1 MNTKGFTLIELLVI
15 ISIIGI
21 TSAFVFVDYGK
32 NDDTF
37 SLERASQKILQDIR
51 LAQQKSLSG
60 VEWEEETNA
69 YGVYFSISNNN
80 YFIYRNNN
88 NNANYYYD
96 AEDTIVETIEIPDEM
111 SIESILNNTDLVS
124 WISISFV
131 PPEPLTYIE
140 NDSIGREAF
149 ITLSLNENKT
159 EKRTIKVNNSGR
171 IEITKNE

>member
-1 MNTKGFTLIELLVI
+1 MNTKGFTLIELLVV

-21 TSAFVFVDYGK
+21 ISAFVLVDYGK

-37 SLERASQKILQDIR
+37 SLERASQKILQDLR

-60 VEWEEETNA
+60 IEWEEETNA
-69 YGVYFSISNNN
+69 YGVYFSVSNNN

-88 NNANYYYD
+88 VNYYYD
-96 AEDTIVETIEIPDEM
+96 AGDTIVETIEIPDEM
-111 SIESILNNTDLVS
+111 KIEGIMNNTDS
-124 WISISFV
+124 ASSISISFI

-140 NDSIGREAF
+140 NDSVGREAF
-149 ITLSLNENKT
+149 ITLSLNEDEN
-159 EKRTIKVNNSGR
+159 EKRIIQVNNSGR

>member
-1 MNTKGFTLIELLVI
+1 MNTKGFTLIELLVV

-21 TSAFVFVDYGK
+21 ISAFVFVDYGK

-51 LAQQKSLSG
+51 LAQQKSLS
-60 VEWEEETNA
+60 VFEWEEETNA
-69 YGVYFSISNNN
+69 YGVYFSSSNNN

-88 NNANYYYD
+88 ANYSYD
-96 AEDTIVETIEIPDEM
+96 AGDTIVETIEIPDEM
-111 SIESILNNTDLVS
+111 SIKSILNNTDSVS

>member
-88 NNANYYYD
+88 INYYYD
-96 AEDTIVETIEIPDEM
+96 TGDTIVETIEIPDEM
-111 SIESILNNTDLVS
+111 SIESILNNTDSVS
-124 WISISFV
+124 SISISFV
-131 PPEPLTYIE
+131 PPEPLTYIK

-171 IEITKNE
+171 IEIKKNE

>member
-1 MNTKGFTLIELLVI
+1 MNIKGFTLIELLVV

-21 TSAFVFVDYGK
+21 ISAFVFVDYGK

-37 SLERASQKILQDIR
+37 SLERTSQKILQDIR

-60 VEWEEETNA
+60 VDWEEETNA
-69 YGVYFSISNNN
+69 YGIYFSVSNNN

-88 NNANYYYD
+88 ANYYYD
-96 AEDTIVETIEIPDEM
+96 AGDTIVETIEIPDEM
-111 SIESILNNTDLVS
+111 NIESIMNNTDSVS
-124 WISISFV
+124 SISISFI

-140 NDSIGREAF
+140 NDSIGKEAF
-149 ITLSLNENKT
+149 ITLSLNEDEN
-159 EKRTIKVNNSGR
+159 EKRIIQVNNSGR